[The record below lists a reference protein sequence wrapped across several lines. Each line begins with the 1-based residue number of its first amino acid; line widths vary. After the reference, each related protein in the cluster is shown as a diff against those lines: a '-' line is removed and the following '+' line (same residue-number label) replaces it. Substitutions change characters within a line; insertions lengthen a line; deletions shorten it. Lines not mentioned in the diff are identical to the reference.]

1 MVLDAPAIAP
11 RLQRILPKGTEKFSN
26 EPEDTAVRWQSWGQ
40 SHGQPKDGACSPA
53 LCCVCVLLHLN
64 SKGLHEDRGGF
75 VPCSCQDSYV
85 KAERARE
92 TPPHHRVGLGRNIND
107 PSGLGLSHW

>member
-1 MVLDAPAIAP
+1 MSQRTQQSGGRAGVGPIASPKTVLAP
-11 RLQRILPKGTEKFSN
+11 
-26 EPEDTAVRWQSWGQ
+26 
-40 SHGQPKDGACSPA
+40 QPCA
-53 LCCVCVLLHLN
+53 VCVLLHLN

-92 TPPHHRVGLGRNIND
+92 TPPHHRVGLGGNIND